1 MILVDVSKLL
11 DRLEEFNT
19 DDPIGY
25 ALYRFAKDR
34 ILEAEAEVNLIRCGE
49 CECYR
54 EAGEYNDAYCVR
66 GLLVQP
72 RKSDYCSFGTT
83 RTLETPA
90 TVENFGLLLK
100 RLGWEGG
107 QHGFEERDK
116 SAD

>member
-34 ILEAEAEVNLIRCGE
+34 ILEADTEVNLVRCGE
-49 CECYR
+49 CECYG
-54 EAGEYNDAYCVR
+54 EAGEYNDAYCKR

-72 RKSDYCSFGTT
+72 RKSDYCSFGMT
-83 RTLETPA
+83 RTVETPA

-107 QHGFEERDK
+107 KHGFEERDK

>member
-1 MILVDVSKLL
+1 MILIDVSKIL

-25 ALYRFAKDR
+25 ALYRFARDR
-34 ILEAEAEVNLIRCGE
+34 ILEAKAEVNLVRCGE

-54 EAGEYNDAYCVR
+54 EAGENHDAYCVR
-66 GLLVQP
+66 DRLVQP
-72 RKSDYCSFGTT
+72 LKSDYCSRGMT

-90 TVENFGLLLK
+90 TVENFRLLLK

-107 QHGFEERDK
+107 QHGFEERD
-116 SAD
+116 